1 MTWKARPSRAFF
13 LTARYAAL
21 SFRKGASRNTWR
33 ENSLFPFGP
42 RNRPAVWKVLICG
55 VAGKLHGTSP
65 SASSR
70 VRASLSSAA
79 FAARAANCVYLLAD
93 RRRWGCALC
102 IGNRRAPPLVGR
114 ARIVGVDGRFRC
126 ALPGE
131 GDVFCSAGRHGAQPS
146 SKLRVECGQSRA
158 SCSRSGAAIIRR
170 CSQSAGR
177 THPQTRGE
185 PGHSATSARPHAES
199 HSSIGAR
206 RYPPRLN
213 SRSRCPLRHRTSRP
227 RPRPRHRSPK
237 PVQKSDRPILD
248 RRRGRRRRIALRTL
262 VATRPGMI
270 IRGVII
276 LPIIG
281 ARAERPRMTSDVA
294 REAAHMRARVP
305 IP

>member
-13 LTARYAAL
+13 LTARTRIENPKGTV
-21 SFRKGASRNTWR
+21 SNTGRKN
-33 ENSLFPFGP
+33 LPFPFGP
-42 RNRPAVWKVLICG
+42 RNRPAVWKVLISA
-55 VAGKLHGTSP
+55 VRREMHGTSP

-79 FAARAANCVYLLAD
+79 FAPRAANCVYLLAD
-93 RRRWGCALC
+93 WRRWGCALC
-102 IGNRRAPPLVGR
+102 IGNPRAPPLVGR
-114 ARIVGVDGRFRC
+114 TRIVGVHGRFRW

-131 GDVFCSAGRHGAQPS
+131 GDVLCSAGRHGARPN
-146 SKLRVECGQSRA
+146 SKPRVECGQNRA

-213 SRSRCPLRHRTSRP
+213 
-227 RPRPRHRSPK
+227 
-237 PVQKSDRPILD
+237 
-248 RRRGRRRRIALRTL
+248 
-262 VATRPGMI
+262 
-270 IRGVII
+270 
-276 LPIIG
+276 
-281 ARAERPRMTSDVA
+281 
-294 REAAHMRARVP
+294 
-305 IP
+305 

>member
-1 MTWKARPSRAFF
+1 MRFV
-13 LTARYAAL
+13 Y
-21 SFRKGASRNTWR
+21 RKS
-33 ENSLFPFGP
+33 
-42 RNRPAVWKVLICG
+42 
-55 VAGKLHGTSP
+55 
-65 SASSR
+65 
-70 VRASLSSAA
+70 
-79 FAARAANCVYLLAD
+79 
-93 RRRWGCALC
+93 
-102 IGNRRAPPLVGR
+102 RAPPLVGR
-114 ARIVGVDGRFRC
+114 ARIVEVDGRFRC

-158 SCSRSGAAIIRR
+158 SCSGSGAAIIRR

-185 PGHSATSARPHAES
+185 PRHSATSAGPHAKS

-213 SRSRCPLRHRTSRP
+213 SDLGALCGTGRADRG
-227 RPRPRHRSPK
+227 
-237 PVQKSDRPILD
+237 PVQAPVTQSGAKERLSNLD
-248 RRRGRRRRIALRTL
+248 RRRGRRRQIALRTL

-294 REAAHMRARVP
+294 RGAAHMRARVP

>member
-13 LTARYAAL
+13 LTART
-21 SFRKGASRNTWR
+21 RMENPKGTVSNTGR
-33 ENSLFPFGP
+33 ENLPFPFGP
-42 RNRPAVWKVLICG
+42 RNRPAVWKVLISA
-55 VAGKLHGTSP
+55 VRKEMHGTSP

-79 FAARAANCVYLLAD
+79 FAPRAANCVYLLAD
-93 RRRWGCALC
+93 WRRWGCALC
-102 IGNRRAPPLVGR
+102 IGNPRAPPLVGR
-114 ARIVGVDGRFRC
+114 TRIVGVHGRFRW

-131 GDVFCSAGRHGAQPS
+131 GDVLCSAGRHGARPN
-146 SKLRVECGQSRA
+146 SKPRVECGQNRA

-213 SRSRCPLRHRTSRP
+213 SDFGALCGGAGRVNRGSVPDTGHPIRCKRATVQCWTAEEGAEDE
-227 RPRPRHRSPK
+227 SPCE
-237 PVQKSDRPILD
+237 PSSQR
-248 RRRGRRRRIALRTL
+248 
-262 VATRPGMI
+262 
-270 IRGVII
+270 
-276 LPIIG
+276 
-281 ARAERPRMTSDVA
+281 A
-294 REAAHMRARVP
+294 RE
-305 IP
+305 